1 MGNSVLHKSRHSNFG
16 IDNIA
21 HVIAGRIDNILDD
34 LKFKIE
40 MLQIKEL
47 IIVLIGI
54 PTFIYTFFLD
64 IKTDVEMWKGI
75 VLTSI
80 LAVTGIIAA
89 TRQLVKLMKEWREY
103 REKD

>member
-1 MGNSVLHKSRHSNFG
+1 MGNSLLHKSRAGNFG
-16 IDNIA
+16 IDDFI
-21 HVIAGRIDNILDD
+21 HVVAGRVDNILDD
-34 LKFKIE
+34 IRIKIE

-89 TRQLVKLMKEWREY
+89 ARQLVKFLKELREL

>member
-1 MGNSVLHKSRHSNFG
+1 MGNSLLHKSRAGNFG
-16 IDNIA
+16 IDDFI
-21 HVIAGRIDNILDD
+21 HVVAGRVDNILDD
-34 LKFKIE
+34 IRIKIE

-54 PTFIYTFFLD
+54 PT
-64 IKTDVEMWKGI
+64 
-75 VLTSI
+75 SI

-89 TRQLVKLMKEWREY
+89 ARQLVKFLKELREL